1 MTKISYTTSKRDK
14 LKSLFKN
21 NKSTFIVSMSLIFVF
36 IIFYCFISNNE
47 NYYDKTIAKIT
58 SVNETPS
65 KITNMNGNV
74 EQIKKQQI
82 KSIIMN
88 GNYKGKEIQLQNS
101 SSYSGVSDLNLKV
114 NDEVFISIQQDTNK
128 KIISGKIL
136 DLKRDKY
143 IVFITSIFVLLI
155 LLIGGLKGFRSL
167 LSVIINIIIFSI
179 VIKLFLHGFNL
190 IFISIIAS
198 LLFVFL
204 SISIVSGV
212 NKKTL
217 SAILGTMIGTLLS
230 MIIAVLVIQLN
241 HWSGIKFEEMEF
253 LTHPP
258 EQIFFIE
265 ILIGTLGSIMDIA
278 ISISSSIKEL
288 CDKNPNIES
297 KILIN
302 SGKEIGKDI
311 MGTMTNT
318 LVFAYISGSIPLIL
332 LLLKNGFPIFYI
344 MSINLSLEFIRALTG
359 SIGIVLSIPI
369 TIYISV
375 VLFKNHKIGEF

>member
-1 MTKISYTTSKRDK
+1 MKKILSLLKKNKLTSVIAI
-14 LKSLFKN
+14 SL
-21 NKSTFIVSMSLIFVF
+21 VF
-36 IIFYCFISNNE
+36 ISSIIYCFVSNNE
-47 NYYDKTIAKIT
+47 NYYDKTIAKII
-58 SVNETPS
+58 SIRETPS
-65 KITNMNGNV
+65 KVTNINGDV

-88 GNYKGKEIQLQNS
+88 GNYKGLELELQNS
-101 SSYSGVSDLNLKV
+101 SSYSEINDLNLKV
-114 NDEVFISIQQDTNK
+114 NDEVFVSVQQDTNSK
-128 KIISGKIL
+128 TISGKIL

-143 IVFITSIFVLLI
+143 IVYIASTFILLI
-155 LLIGGLKGFRSL
+155 LLIGGFKGFRSL
-167 LSVIINIIIFSI
+167 ASVIINIIIFCI
-179 VIKLFLHGFNL
+179 VIKLFLQGYNL
-190 IFISIIAS
+190 IIISVIAS

-204 SISIVSGV
+204 SISIVCGI

-217 SAILGTMIGTLLS
+217 SAILGTMAGTLLS
-230 MIIAVLVIQLN
+230 MLIAVSVIQLN
-241 HWSGIKFEEMEF
+241 NWNGIIFEEMEF

-258 EQIFFIE
+258 EQIFYIE

-297 KILIN
+297 KVLIN

-318 LVFAYISGSIPLIL
+318 LVFAYISGSVPLIL
-332 LLLKNGFPIFYI
+332 LLLKNGFPFFYI
-344 MSINLSLEFIRALTG
+344 ININLSLELVRALTG

-375 VLFKNHKIGEF
+375 MLFKNHKIGVF

>member
-1 MTKISYTTSKRDK
+1 MEKILSLLKKNKFTS
-14 LKSLFKN
+14 
-21 NKSTFIVSMSLIFVF
+21 IVAISLI
-36 IIFYCFISNNE
+36 IICTIIYCFISNNE
-47 NYYDKTIAKIT
+47 NYYDKTIAKIIYIK
-58 SVNETPS
+58 ETPS
-65 KITNMNGNV
+65 KVTNMNGDI

-88 GNYKGKEIQLQNS
+88 GNLKGQEIELENS
-101 SSYSGVSDLNLKV
+101 SSYSGVNNLNLKV
-114 NDEVFISIQQDTNK
+114 GDEVFISTQQDTNN

-136 DLKRDKY
+136 NLKRDKY
-143 IVFITSIFVLLI
+143 VVYITSIFIFLI
-155 LLIGGLKGFRSL
+155 LLVGGFKGFRSL
-167 LSVIINIIIFSI
+167 ASVIINIIIFCI
-179 VIKLFLHGFNL
+179 IIKLFIHGYNL

-198 LLFVFL
+198 LLFVIL
-204 SISIVSGV
+204 SISIVCGI

-217 SAILGTMIGTLLS
+217 SAVLGTISGTLLS
-230 MIIAVLVIQLN
+230 MLIAVLVIQLN
-241 HWSGIKFEEMEF
+241 HWNGIKFEEMEF

-258 EQIFFIE
+258 EQIFYIE

-297 KILIN
+297 KVLIN

-332 LLLKNGFPIFYI
+332 LLLKNGFSIFYI
-344 MSINLSLEFIRALTG
+344 ISINLSLEFVRALTG
-359 SIGIVLSIPI
+359 SIGIILSIPI

-375 VLFKNHKIGEF
+375 ILFKNHKIGVF

>member
-1 MTKISYTTSKRDK
+1 MEKVLSLLKKNKFTSIVAIS
-14 LKSLFKN
+14 L
-21 NKSTFIVSMSLIFVF
+21 VF
-36 IIFYCFISNNE
+36 ICVIIYCFTSNNE

-58 SVNETPS
+58 YIKETPS
-65 KITNMNGNV
+65 KITNMNGDI
-74 EQIKKQQI
+74 EQITKQQI

-88 GNYKGKEIQLQNS
+88 GKFKGQEIGLENS
-101 SSYSGVSDLNLKV
+101 SSYSGVNNLNLKV
-114 NDEVFISIQQDTNK
+114 GDEVFISTQQDANNK
-128 KIISGKIL
+128 ITSAKIL

-143 IVFITSIFVLLI
+143 VVYITSIFIFLI
-155 LLIGGLKGFRSL
+155 LLVGGFKGFRSL
-167 LSVIINIIIFSI
+167 ASVIINIIIFCI
-179 VIKLFLHGFNL
+179 IIKLFIHGYNL

-198 LLFVFL
+198 LLFVIL
-204 SISIVSGV
+204 SISIVCGT

-217 SAILGTMIGTLLS
+217 SAVLGTIAGTLLS
-230 MIIAVLVIQLN
+230 MLIAVFVIQLN
-241 HWSGIKFEEMEF
+241 HWNGIKFEEMEF

-258 EQIFFIE
+258 EQIFYIE

-297 KILIN
+297 KVLIN

-332 LLLKNGFPIFYI
+332 LLLKNNFSFFYI
-344 MSINLSLEFIRALTG
+344 ISINLSLEFVRALTG
-359 SIGIVLSIPI
+359 SIGIILSIPI

-375 VLFKNHKIGEF
+375 ILFKNHKIGVF

>member
-1 MTKISYTTSKRDK
+1 MEKILSLLKKNKFTS
-14 LKSLFKN
+14 
-21 NKSTFIVSMSLIFVF
+21 IVAISLILICG
-36 IIFYCFISNNE
+36 IIYCFISNNE
-47 NYYDKTIAKIT
+47 NYYDKTIAKIIYIR
-58 SVNETPS
+58 ETPS
-65 KITNMNGNV
+65 KVTNINGDI

-88 GNYKGKEIQLQNS
+88 GNFKGQEIELENS
-101 SSYSGVSDLNLKV
+101 SSYSGVNNLNLKV
-114 NDEVFISIQQDTNK
+114 GDEVFISTQQDTNN

-136 DLKRDKY
+136 NLKRDKY
-143 IVFITSIFVLLI
+143 VVYITSIFIFLI
-155 LLIGGLKGFRSL
+155 LLVGGFKGFRSL
-167 LSVIINIIIFSI
+167 ASVIINIIIFCI
-179 VIKLFLHGFNL
+179 IIKLFIHGYNL

-198 LLFVFL
+198 LLFVIL
-204 SISIVSGV
+204 SISIVCGI

-217 SAILGTMIGTLLS
+217 SAVLGTISGTLLS
-230 MIIAVLVIQLN
+230 MLIAVLVIQLN
-241 HWSGIKFEEMEF
+241 HWNGIKFEEMEF

-258 EQIFFIE
+258 EQIFYIE

-297 KILIN
+297 KVLIN

-332 LLLKNGFPIFYI
+332 LLLKNGFSIFYI
-344 MSINLSLEFIRALTG
+344 ISINLSLEFVRALTG
-359 SIGIVLSIPI
+359 SIGIILSIPI

-375 VLFKNHKIGEF
+375 ILFKNHKIGVF

>member
-1 MTKISYTTSKRDK
+1 MIKILHNKIKLET
-14 LKSLFKN
+14 LKSLLKN
-21 NKSTFIVSMSLIFVF
+21 NKLTFIVSILLVLVF
-36 IIFYCFISNNE
+36 AFFYYFISNNE
-47 NYYDKTIAKIT
+47 AYYDKTIAKIT
-58 SVNETPS
+58 SVNETSS
-65 KITNMNGNV
+65 KITNVNGNV
-74 EQIKKQQI
+74 EQVKKQQI

-88 GNYKGKEIQLQNS
+88 GNYKGKELQLQNS
-101 SSYSGVSDLNLKV
+101 SSYSGVNDLNLKV
-114 NDEVFISIQQDTNK
+114 NDEVFVSVQQDTNSK
-128 KIISGKIL
+128 AISGKIL
-136 DLKRDKY
+136 NLKRDKY
-143 IVFITSIFVLLI
+143 IVYITAIFVLLI

-167 LSVIINIIIFSI
+167 FSVIINIIIFSI
-179 VIKLFLHGFNL
+179 VIRLFLHGFNL
-190 IFISIIAS
+190 ILISVIAS

-204 SISIVSGV
+204 SISIVSGI

-217 SAILGTMIGTLLS
+217 SAILGTMAGTLLS
-230 MIIAVLVIQLN
+230 MLIAVVVIQSN
-241 HWSGIKFEEMEF
+241 HWNGIKFEEMEF

-258 EQIFFIE
+258 EQIFYIE

-288 CDKNPNIES
+288 CDKNPNIET
-297 KILIN
+297 KVLIN

-344 MSINLSLEFIRALTG
+344 ISINLSLEFIRALTG

-369 TIYISV
+369 TIYVSV
-375 VLFKNHKIGEF
+375 LFFKNHKIGEF

>member
-1 MTKISYTTSKRDK
+1 MEKILSLLKKNKFTS
-14 LKSLFKN
+14 
-21 NKSTFIVSMSLIFVF
+21 IVAISLILICGIV
-36 IIFYCFISNNE
+36 YCFISNNE
-47 NYYDKTIAKIT
+47 GYYDKTIAKIIYIK
-58 SVNETPS
+58 ETPS
-65 KITNMNGNV
+65 KITNMNGDI

-88 GNYKGKEIQLQNS
+88 GNFKGQEIELENS
-101 SSYSGVSDLNLKV
+101 SSYSGVNNLNLKV
-114 NDEVFISIQQDTNK
+114 GDEVFISTQQDTNN

-136 DLKRDKY
+136 NLKRDKY
-143 IVFITSIFVLLI
+143 VVYITSIFIFLI
-155 LLIGGLKGFRSL
+155 LLVGGFKGFRSL
-167 LSVIINIIIFSI
+167 ASVIINIIIFCI
-179 VIKLFLHGFNL
+179 IIKLFIHGYNL

-198 LLFVFL
+198 LLFVIL
-204 SISIVSGV
+204 SISIVCGT

-217 SAILGTMIGTLLS
+217 SAVLGTIAGTFLS
-230 MIIAVLVIQLN
+230 MLIAVFVIQLN
-241 HWSGIKFEEMEF
+241 HWNGIKFEEMEF

-258 EQIFFIE
+258 EQIFYIE

-297 KILIN
+297 KVLIN

-332 LLLKNGFPIFYI
+332 LLLKNGFSIFYI
-344 MSINLSLEFIRALTG
+344 ISINLSLEFVRALTG
-359 SIGIVLSIPI
+359 SIGIILSIPI

-375 VLFKNHKIGEF
+375 ILFKNHKIGVF

>member
-1 MTKISYTTSKRDK
+1 MEKILSLLKKNKFTSIVAI
-14 LKSLFKN
+14 SL
-21 NKSTFIVSMSLIFVF
+21 VLICG
-36 IIFYCFISNNE
+36 IIYCFTSNNE

-58 SVNETPS
+58 YIKETPS
-65 KITNMNGNV
+65 KITNINGDV
-74 EQIKKQQI
+74 EQITKQQI

-88 GNYKGKEIQLQNS
+88 GKFKGQEIGLENL
-101 SSYSGVSDLNLKV
+101 SSYSGVNNLNLKV
-114 NDEVFISIQQDTNK
+114 GDEVFISTQQDANN
-128 KIISGKIL
+128 KIISAKIL

-143 IVFITSIFVLLI
+143 IVYITSIFIFLI
-155 LLIGGLKGFRSL
+155 LLVGGFKGFRSL
-167 LSVIINIIIFSI
+167 ASVIINIIIFCIIVKLFIHGYNLIVISI
-179 VIKLFLHGFNL
+179 V
-190 IFISIIAS
+190 AS
-198 LLFVFL
+198 LLFVIL
-204 SISIVSGV
+204 SISIVCGT

-217 SAILGTMIGTLLS
+217 SAILGTIAGTLLS
-230 MIIAVLVIQLN
+230 MLIAVFVIQLN

-258 EQIFFIE
+258 EQIFYIE

-297 KILIN
+297 KVLIN

-332 LLLKNGFPIFYI
+332 LLLKNGFSIFYI
-344 MSINLSLEFIRALTG
+344 ISINLSLEFVRALTG
-359 SIGIVLSIPI
+359 SIGIILSIPI

-375 VLFKNHKIGEF
+375 ILFKNHKIGVF